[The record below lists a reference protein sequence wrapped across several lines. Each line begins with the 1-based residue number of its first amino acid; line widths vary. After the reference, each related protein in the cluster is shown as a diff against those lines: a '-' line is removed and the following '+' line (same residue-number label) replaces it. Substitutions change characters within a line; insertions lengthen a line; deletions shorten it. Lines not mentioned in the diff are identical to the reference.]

1 MNTAVR
7 EVKIIKPT
15 KLNDNAKKVRVAAYC
30 RVSTDS
36 ADQVNSFFAQMKYY
50 NDYIYHNEDM
60 VLADIYADEG
70 ITGTSIEKRDEF
82 KRLIKDC
89 KNRKIDRVL
98 VKSVTR
104 FARNSLECIET
115 IRQLKSYGTSVF
127 FENDNIDTERMNSE
141 MILYIKSAFAQGEAL
156 SASKRM
162 STSVRMRMENG
173 TYKMAFAPYGY
184 KLVDGELVV
193 VEAEAVKV
201 REIFRLYLMGMGV
214 NKIFKIMQSNETGS
228 TKWTIGGI
236 SYILKN
242 EKYIGD
248 CLMQKR
254 FTPSVLPLSERFNRG
269 ELPKFLCE
277 GTHEAIISKEDFEA
291 VQALMELRVKKHFK
305 KADKK
310 AEQPFF
316 YQKIRCRN
324 CGRVYKKR
332 KREDGLCW
340 ICSKKGTTLEL
351 CPSAT
356 YTDAEIRK
364 AFVKMYNKLRQNQR
378 VILDETIAQLQA
390 LKTRI
395 NNGNNAITELDEE
408 LASLGEQNN
417 IYNNLYV
424 GKMIDEIIYLEKT
437 DKIKGQMTEL
447 RNKRLMLINEDEDER
462 CIDGLRQVKKVLAE
476 SPKYLTQ
483 MDEELFSRLV
493 EIIYGEENGDLTFEL
508 KGGLELRVRTR

>member
-1 MNTAVR
+1 MYTAIR

-15 KLNDNAKKVRVAAYC
+15 KMNDNSKKVRVAAYC

-173 TYKMAFAPYGY
+173 TYKLPNVPYGY
-184 KLVDGELVV
+184 TMGEFDLVV
-193 VEAEAVKV
+193 VPEQAERVK
-201 REIFRLYLMGMGV
+201 EIFRIYLSGR
-214 NKIFKIMQSNETGS
+214 
-228 TKWTIGGI
+228 GI
-236 SYILKN
+236 SAIAKYMKGKCGDDANWNRETIRYILTN

-248 CLMQKR
+248 CLNQKS
-254 FTPSVLPLSERFNRG
+254 FTPPELPLRHRPNRG
-269 ELPKFLCE
+269 EMPQYYCE

-291 VQALMELRVKKHFK
+291 AKALLKIRVKKHCK
-305 KADKK
+305 KSDKK

-316 YQKIRCRN
+316 HQKIRCRN
-324 CGRVYKKR
+324 CGWVYKKR

-351 CPSAT
+351 CRSAI
-356 YTDAEIRK
+356 YADADIRK
-364 AFVKMYNKLRQNQR
+364 AFVKMYNTLRQNQR
-378 VILDETIAQLQA
+378 VILDETIVQLQA

-483 MDEELFSRLV
+483 MDEALFSRIV
-493 EIIYGEENGDLTFEL
+493 EIVYGEENGDLTFEL

>member
-15 KLNDNAKKVRVAAYC
+15 QLNDNSKKVRVAAYC

-127 FENDNIDTERMNSE
+127 FENDNIDTDRMDSE
-141 MILYIKSAFAQGEAL
+141 MLLYIKSAFAQGEAL

-162 STSVRMRMENG
+162 ATSVRMRMENG
-173 TYKMAFAPYGY
+173 TYKLSNVPYGY
-184 KLVDGELVV
+184 TMGESDLVIVPEQ
-193 VEAEAVKV
+193 AERVK
-201 REIFRLYLMGMGV
+201 EIFQIYLSGRGV
-214 NKIFKIMQSNETGS
+214 SAIAKYMKLKYGDDANWNKD
-228 TKWTIGGI
+228 TIR
-236 SYILKN
+236 YILTN

-248 CLMQKR
+248 CLNQKS
-254 FTPSVLPLSERFNRG
+254 FTPTELPLRSRPNRG
-269 ELPKFLCE
+269 EMPKYYCE

-291 VQALMELRVKKHFK
+291 AKALLMRREKKHFK
-305 KADKK
+305 PSKSK

-316 YQKIRCRN
+316 YQRIRCRN
-324 CGRVYKKR
+324 CGWIYKQR
-332 KREDGLCW
+332 KRTDGLCW
-340 ICSKKGTTLEL
+340 MCSKKGLTIEV

-356 YTDAEIRK
+356 YLDTEIRK
-364 AFVKMYNKLRQNQR
+364 AFVKMYNTLRQNQR

-390 LKTRI
+390 LKTKI
-395 NNGNNAITELDEE
+395 SNGNNAIAEIDEE

-424 GKMIDEIIYLEKT
+424 GKIIDEIIYFEKT

-476 SPKYLTQ
+476 SPKYITQ
-483 MDEELFSRLV
+483 MDEALFCQIV

-508 KGGLELRVRTR
+508 KGGLELRVKTR

>member
-1 MNTAVR
+1 MYTAVR

-15 KLNDNAKKVRVAAYC
+15 KMNDNSKKVRVAAYC

-162 STSVRMRMENG
+162 ATSVRMRMENG

-184 KLVDGELVV
+184 KLVDGELFV

-214 NKIFKIMQSNETGS
+214 NKIFKIMQGNETGS

-236 SYILKN
+236 RYILKN

-254 FTPSVLPLSERFNRG
+254 CTPSGLPLSERFNRG

-291 VQALMELRVKKHFK
+291 V
-305 KADKK
+305 
-310 AEQPFF
+310 
-316 YQKIRCRN
+316 
-324 CGRVYKKR
+324 
-332 KREDGLCW
+332 
-340 ICSKKGTTLEL
+340 
-351 CPSAT
+351 
-356 YTDAEIRK
+356 
-364 AFVKMYNKLRQNQR
+364 
-378 VILDETIAQLQA
+378 
-390 LKTRI
+390 
-395 NNGNNAITELDEE
+395 
-408 LASLGEQNN
+408 
-417 IYNNLYV
+417 
-424 GKMIDEIIYLEKT
+424 
-437 DKIKGQMTEL
+437 
-447 RNKRLMLINEDEDER
+447 
-462 CIDGLRQVKKVLAE
+462 
-476 SPKYLTQ
+476 
-483 MDEELFSRLV
+483 
-493 EIIYGEENGDLTFEL
+493 
-508 KGGLELRVRTR
+508 